1 MVVQEQVVVAE
12 YPVHRE
18 HQVQV
23 VYRVVVGHRVQV
35 ERVALQEVQEQ
46 AVLQLRLEGQQTILQ
61 NSRAQQVLVIQ
72 LLLFLKQMVE
82 LRLEQLRLVHL
93 QYLKWYQHLEGFYL
107 QE

>member
-1 MVVQEQVVVAE
+1 MHQEL
-12 YPVHRE
+12 RGL
-18 HQVQV
+18 QVQV
-23 VYRVVVGHRVQV
+23 
-35 ERVALQEVQEQ
+35 EVQE
-46 AVLQLRLEGQQTILQ
+46 LQPRLQVQQTILQ
-61 NSRAQQVLVIQ
+61 NSRAQQGLVTQ

>member
-1 MVVQEQVVVAE
+1 MGHQEVQG
-12 YPVHRE
+12 

-23 VYRVVVGHRVQV
+23 VVR
-35 ERVALQEVQEQ
+35 EQ
-46 AVLQLRLEGQQTILQ
+46 AELQLRLEGQQTILQ

-93 QYLKWYQHLEGFYL
+93 QYLKWCQHLEGFYL

>member
-1 MVVQEQVVVAE
+1 MHQEL
-12 YPVHRE
+12 RGL
-18 HQVQV
+18 QVQV
-23 VYRVVVGHRVQV
+23 
-35 ERVALQEVQEQ
+35 EVQE
-46 AVLQLRLEGQQTILQ
+46 LQPRLQVQQTILQ